1 MEYNIGTADRAV
13 RLAVGGLLAALGGA
27 SLAGALETGPLVGV
41 LALLVGAVLI
51 GTALTRVCLVY
62 RVLGIDTADAR

>member
-1 MEYNIGTADRAV
+1 MKYNIGGADRTV
-13 RLAVGGLLAALGGA
+13 RLAVGGLLAAIGGG

-51 GTALTRVCLVY
+51 GTGLTRVCLVY